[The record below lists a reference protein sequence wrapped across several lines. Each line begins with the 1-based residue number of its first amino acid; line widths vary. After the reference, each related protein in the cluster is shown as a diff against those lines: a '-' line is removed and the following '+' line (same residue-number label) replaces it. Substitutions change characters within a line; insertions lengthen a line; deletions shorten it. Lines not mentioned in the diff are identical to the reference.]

1 MRWRSGNA
9 TVCKTAMRGFDSRPH
24 LHKKFILTILPCIVG
39 AAVVELEYTTDLRS
53 VARKGLRV
61 RLPPAAPLIQDIAGI
76 HLLKNN
82 LTNNIPSGKFILGIK
97 LKELNKKKTLR
108 DLFYNQSSQA
118 NGLIQCRR
126 IHF

>member
-1 MRWRSGNA
+1 
-9 TVCKTAMRGFDSRPH
+9 
-24 LHKKFILTILPCIVG
+24 
-39 AAVVELEYTTDLRS
+39 
-53 VARKGLRV
+53 
-61 RLPPAAPLIQDIAGI
+61 
-76 HLLKNN
+76 